1 MTLEGLMDTYIFFEF
16 ASCALLV
23 FVFATAL
30 LASCVVFLM
39 IHTMALQLGRVVRT
53 LRLPSPRKRE
63 HHESIRNEATL
74 EPARQG

>member
-1 MTLEGLMDTYIFFEF
+1 MGTYIFFEF

-23 FVFATAL
+23 LVVATNL
-30 LASCVVFLM
+30 FASCVAFLM
-39 IHTMALQLGRVVRT
+39 IHTVALQLGRVVRT

-63 HHESIRNEATL
+63 HRESIRNEAAL